1 MPFFL
6 LDMFLF
12 YNEASYRS
20 REGFQL
26 LSGGYFQSPQKVT
39 NYLKVQKVD
48 YKITCIYH
56 AIFGTSF
63 VLKFL
68 YLRNICSMSIFLL
81 FCFDLIFLT
90 SGYNQS
96 GTWCRGRG
104 WIWHP
109 PCPFFFKF
117 SYKKVLREA
126 STTRHFLF

>member
-1 MPFFL
+1 MIFVCVYKKISLTIEPIWFSFAMKLLIDPGKVSNCQAEVISNLPKKFL
-6 LDMFLF
+6 
-12 YNEASYRS
+12 
-20 REGFQL
+20 
-26 LSGGYFQSPQKVT
+26 QKVA

-96 GTWCRGRG
+96 GTWCRGRS
-104 WIWHP
+104 WILHP
-109 PCPFFFKF
+109 PCPFFF
-117 SYKKVLREA
+117 
-126 STTRHFLF
+126 